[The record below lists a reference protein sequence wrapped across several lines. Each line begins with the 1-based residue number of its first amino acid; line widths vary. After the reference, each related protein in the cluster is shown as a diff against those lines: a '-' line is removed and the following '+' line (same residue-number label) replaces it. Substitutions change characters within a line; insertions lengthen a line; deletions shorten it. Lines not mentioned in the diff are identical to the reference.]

1 MTLSSATDLRDVI
14 SDWLQRPT
22 IVAISHLVKDV
33 TSSILPVNEFV
44 ESSNGFSTIAN
55 YELSH
60 GESTTVGVIVICP
73 TNLDCRV
80 LAEAGVINLHHGDTI
95 IVEGNNDDNSE
106 RSKKLG
112 RSDKMQWLNYQLFL

>member
-1 MTLSSATDLRDVI
+1 MTSSSETDLRDVV

-80 LAEAGVINLHHGDTI
+80 LVEAGVINLHRGDTI
-95 IVEGNNDDNSE
+95 IVEGNDDDNSE
-106 RSKKLG
+106 RSKKLE
-112 RSDKMQWLNYQLFL
+112 RSEKMQWVNYQLFS